1 MNTERKDTLMNRRLR
16 HALAIIATV
25 GPLGL
30 IITPPSVKA
39 QEPTPAPPGQTAEA
53 TLNGKKMR
61 ALADVLALMSRSAG
75 ADVVADSTVAQAMV
89 PMPMEKATPENVES
103 QVAALAKALPRGT
116 TWAKLYLPSPRGRAG
131 FNGDDVAQYAQA
143 QARLL
148 GTVGAPTPAGTVEI
162 LGQRVPADQAATYIT
177 GLNLKPVYLLTN
189 PLQSRLA
196 NANAD
201 PSQWNGM
208 TPDQRRQYAQAQAS
222 QLAGMDPAQRDALLQ
237 QSFMIFNQ
245 AMRLLPPDQRQ
256 SVLQGA
262 MGPGQ
267 QVHMVFKGDGPPAGG
282 GGGGGVVI
290 TPAP

>member
-1 MNTERKDTLMNRRLR
+1 MNRCLR
-16 HALAIIATV
+16 RALAIIATV

-30 IITPPSVKA
+30 IISPPPPVKG
-39 QEPTPAPPGQTAEA
+39 QEPSPAPATQSAEA

-61 ALADVLALMSRSAG
+61 TLADVLALMSRSAG
-75 ADVVADSTVAQAMV
+75 AEVVADATVSQATV
-89 PMPMEKATPENVES
+89 PMPAEKATPENVES

-116 TWAKLYLPSPRGRAG
+116 TWAKLYLPAPKSRAG

-162 LGQRVPADQAATYIT
+162 LGQRVPADQAETYIA

-196 NANAD
+196 NASAA

-208 TPDQRRQYAQAQAS
+208 TPDQRRQYAQQQAS

-245 AMRLLPPDQRQ
+245 AMRLLPPDQAK

-267 QVHMVFKGDGPPAGG
+267 KIQMVFKGDGPPGSGG
-282 GGGGGVVI
+282 AVFVA
-290 TPAP
+290 PAP